1 MRVMHRQLV
10 FVALFGCSGDAPLS
24 ADAPLVPDSG
34 ACVGVSATCEGDVF
48 TTCVAAGETP
58 VQETCGWGCET
69 AGCKRVTP
77 TGGAAVRADLF
88 PLSLGAFAELSL
100 SGTLDGST
108 GRINGVDASAMNVDY
123 KLVDGIAV
131 FRFKLLAIGGLKLQ
145 GAAPIQLLSDGP
157 ITVDGTLDATGS
169 CGIGSPELA
178 GAGGGNGGLT
188 SGSTGA
194 LIGGGI
200 GGPGGGGGGGWG
212 GVGGATGAGAL
223 GGISTDDPT
232 VITLRGGAGG
242 GAGVGSTTFQGGGG
256 GGAIQLI
263 SNTSITIATAGNI
276 NAGGCGGRKGTAA
289 DDEGGGGGA
298 GGTIVLEAPVVTA
311 RVGPRDR
318 GQRWWVVPSGR
329 AGAVGGNAGTNGGT
343 GGVGGSTIIDGG
355 AGGAG
360 TLAGG
365 GGGAVGRIR
374 INTRSGTAVIEV
386 MSPAFDDPTTTA
398 TQGIAALPSPD
409 LLLAEPSR
417 AAAIREARRYV
428 LRMTLRAFAARHRPC
443 GSSRCVSALRRA
455 TRYASDIAGTLR
467 GGGSGAS
474 SSTASSG
481 NAGSNTKATGAAEVA
496 RRNETG

>member
-1 MRVMHRQLV
+1 MHVMHRQLV
-10 FVALFGCSGDAPLS
+10 VLALIGCSGDPPPS
-24 ADAPLVPDSG
+24 ADAPPISDSG
-34 ACVGVSATCEGDVF
+34 ACLGTSATCEGDVF

-88 PLSLGAFAELSL
+88 PLSLGALAELSL

-108 GRINGVDASAMNVDY
+108 GRINGIDASAMNIDY
-123 KLVDGIAV
+123 KLVNGIAV
-131 FRFKLLAIGGLKLQ
+131 FRGRLLAIGGLKLQ
-145 GAAPIQLLSDGP
+145 GTVPIQLLSDGP
-157 ITVDGTLDATGS
+157 LTVDGTLDATGS

-188 SGSTGA
+188 SGTTGA
-194 LIGGGI
+194 LIGGGV

-242 GAGVGSTTFQGGGG
+242 GAGAGSTTFQGGGG

-263 SNTSITIATAGNI
+263 SNTSITIAVAGNI

-298 GGTIVLEAPVVTA
+298 GGTIVLEAPVVTLA
-311 RVGPRDR
+311 
-318 GQRWWVVPSGR
+318 SGR
-329 AGAVGGNAGTNGGT
+329 VIAVNGGGGGGGGAGATDGGAGQLSRNAAVGGNAGTT
-343 GGVGGSTIIDGG
+343 GGPGGAGAAGAIIDGT

-365 GGGAVGRIR
+365 GGGAAGRIR
-374 INTRSGTAVIEV
+374 INTRGGTAVIEGV
-386 MSPAFDDPTTTA
+386 MSPAFDDPATTA
-398 TQGIAALPSPD
+398 TQGTAALP
-409 LLLAEPSR
+409 
-417 AAAIREARRYV
+417 
-428 LRMTLRAFAARHRPC
+428 
-443 GSSRCVSALRRA
+443 
-455 TRYASDIAGTLR
+455 
-467 GGGSGAS
+467 
-474 SSTASSG
+474 
-481 NAGSNTKATGAAEVA
+481 
-496 RRNETG
+496 

>member
-10 FVALFGCSGDAPLS
+10 FLALIGCGGDAPLS
-24 ADAPLVPDSG
+24 SDAPSISDSG
-34 ACVGVSATCEGDVF
+34 ACLGVSATCEGDVF

-69 AGCKRVTP
+69 AGCNRVTP
-77 TGGAAVRADLF
+77 TGGGAVRADLF

-108 GRINGVDASAMNVDY
+108 GRSNGVDASAMNIDY
-123 KLVDGIAV
+123 KLVNGIAV

-145 GAAPIQLLSDGP
+145 GAVPIQLLSDGP

-188 SGSTGA
+188 SGTTGA

-263 SNTSITIATAGNI
+263 SNTSITIAVAGNI

-298 GGTIVLEAPVVTA
+298 GGTIVLEAPVVTLA
-311 RVGPRDR
+311 
-318 GQRWWVVPSGR
+318 SGR
-329 AGAVGGNAGTNGGT
+329 VIAVNGGGGGGGGAGATDGGAGQLSRNAAVGGNAGTTGGT
-343 GGVGGSTIIDGG
+343 GGAGAAGAIIDGI

-360 TLAGG
+360 ALAGG
-365 GGGAVGRIR
+365 GGGASGRIR
-374 INTRSGTAVIEV
+374 INTRGGTAVIEGV
-386 MSPAFDDPTTTA
+386 MSPAFDDPATTA
-398 TQGIAALPSPD
+398 TQGTATLP
-409 LLLAEPSR
+409 
-417 AAAIREARRYV
+417 
-428 LRMTLRAFAARHRPC
+428 
-443 GSSRCVSALRRA
+443 
-455 TRYASDIAGTLR
+455 
-467 GGGSGAS
+467 
-474 SSTASSG
+474 
-481 NAGSNTKATGAAEVA
+481 
-496 RRNETG
+496 